1 MAGGDEDGRPTIRP
15 PFDMEAFARDATGA
29 DPATEKPT
37 ERPPPSVQPSGEFDS
52 ERCAPPTTRVI
63 PRPPRT
69 PSPNSIEGALLG
81 AIEGSA
87 APVITERAIDDPV
100 AEMRLLLMVGDHAA
114 ALELADLVL
123 AAEPGNLD
131 ALDCQAKCRAL
142 LEDEYIA
149 RLGPFE
155 RSPSVIR
162 HPSQAEL
169 QAIDHRAGFLLSLLG
184 SSTLESVLDLCGIP
198 RLDALRILDELTKRG
213 IVDVA

>member
-1 MAGGDEDGRPTIRP
+1 
-15 PFDMEAFARDATGA
+15 MEAFARDATGA
-29 DPATEKPT
+29 DPAGAEKPT
-37 ERPPPSVQPSGEFDS
+37 ERPPPSAQPPGEFDS
-52 ERCAPPTTRVI
+52 DRYGAPPTTRVI

-100 AEMRLLLMVGDHAA
+100 AEMRLLLTVGDRAG

-123 AAEPGNLD
+123 AADPGNLD
-131 ALDCQAKCRAL
+131 AIDCQARCRTL
-142 LEDEYIA
+142 LEDDYAA
-149 RLGPFE
+149 RLGPFD

-184 SSTLESVLDLCGIP
+184 SSTLDSVLDLCGIP
-198 RLDALRILDELTKRG
+198 KLDALRILDELTKRG